1 MIKIGGGSQRGVC
14 VCVCVCVSVSVLVWR
29 NQKAQHNVEFSHF

>member
-14 VCVCVCVSVSVLVWR
+14 VCVSVLGLR